1 MEHARSQEIRWLLP
15 DDMPECAALE
25 ELCFPSFW
33 TEEQFRETW
42 EQSWFA
48 GYGLFQGGRLT
59 AYISLSV
66 LAGELEVLNMAVHPE
81 ARGRGLSR
89 PLMAFALADTLA
101 GRHRERRGLEPEGW
115 ENGVLEVRVGNAPA
129 RALYSGLGFTEAGM
143 RKRYYSDG
151 EDALIMTLSP
161 DDFQKALE
169 H

>member
-1 MEHARSQEIRWLLP
+1 MKNARPQVNRWLLP
-15 DDMPECAALE
+15 DDMSECAALE

-33 TEEQFRETW
+33 TEEQFRGTW
-42 EQSWFA
+42 QQSWFA
-48 GYGLFQGGRLT
+48 GYGLFEEGRLT

-89 PLMAFALADTLA
+89 PLMAFALADTLE
-101 GRHRERRGLEPEGW
+101 GRHLERRGLAPEGW

-129 RALYSGLGFTEAGM
+129 RALYSGLGFIKAGM

-161 DDFQKALE
+161 EDFRKALVR
-169 H
+169 